1 MRFLHLADLHL
12 GKIVNGFNLT
22 GDQRFALQGI
32 LRTAKREEVD
42 AVVLAGDLYDKSVP
56 SAEAVSL
63 FDWFMT
69 ALADARIP
77 CLAVSGNHDSA
88 ERVAYAGAL
97 LRRQGIYLS
106 PVYDGTISR
115 HTLEDEYGQI
125 TFWLLPFIKPIDVR
139 RAYPDRADEIGQDY
153 TAAVRIALES
163 CDMSGESRNVLVA
176 HQFVTYAK
184 NEPELGG
191 SELSIGGLDN
201 VDGRIFDRFDYVALG
216 HIHQPQKVGRDT
228 MRYAGSLLKYSYS
241 EAKRPKSAVLV
252 ELGPKGHVEMRP
264 IPITPLHDLREI
276 RGSLE
281 RLTSPET
288 LEEASSQ
295 GCKADD
301 YIHAV
306 LTDDAPGIN
315 DLKRL
320 RAVYPNLM
328 GYDYER
334 LQARTP
340 VDAENDRIAEEMQ
353 TLAPDRL
360 FIRFYEHM
368 NGTGLSPSQGDI
380 LQDAL
385 GHSAGTENQGGR

>member
-1 MRFLHLADLHL
+1 MADLHL

-22 GDQRFALQGI
+22 DDQRFALQGI
-32 LRTAKREEVD
+32 LRIAREEEVD
-42 AVVLAGDLYDKSVP
+42 AVVLAGDLYDKSMP

-69 ALADARIP
+69 ALADAEIP
-77 CLAVSGNHDSA
+77 CLAVSGNHDSS
-88 ERVAYAGAL
+88 ERVAYAGTL
-97 LRRQGIYLS
+97 LLRQGIYLS
-106 PVYDGTISR
+106 PVYDGVIAR
-115 HTLEDEYGQI
+115 HTFEDEYGPI
-125 TFWLLPFIKPIDVR
+125 TFWLLPFVKPIDVR

-153 TAAVRIALES
+153 TAAVRVALEP
-163 CDMSGESRNVLVA
+163 CDTTDVSRNVLVA

-184 NEPELGG
+184 TEPELGG

-216 HIHQPQKVGRDT
+216 HIHQPQKVGRNT

-241 EAKRPKSAVLV
+241 EAKRQKSVVLV
-252 ELGPKGHVEMRP
+252 DMGPKGHVETKL

-281 RLTSPET
+281 CLTSPET
-288 LEEASSQ
+288 LEQASAQ

-301 YIHAV
+301 YVHAV

-315 DLKRL
+315 DLQRL
-320 RAVYPNLM
+320 RAAYPNLM

-334 LQARTP
+334 LRAHAST
-340 VDAENDRIAEEMQ
+340 DGDDSRIAEEMQ
-353 TLAPDRL
+353 ALSPDQL
-360 FIRFYEHM
+360 FDRFFKHM
-368 NGTGLSPSQGDI
+368 NGTELSSSQEEI
-380 LQDAL
+380 LQDVL
-385 GHSAGTENQGGR
+385 GHSKNVENQGGR